1 MDEQLFATACA
12 CGVVAGIIAAYAA
25 REDMPS
31 RFLSAQEEESQVEEE
46 EEDNERESGSRTGHP
61 SLSIDIYQVEFL
73 RALGFFWTDSPNS
86 WHQSIHSLQKSSI
99 VWTKFQYLYAT

>member
-31 RFLSAQEEESQVEEE
+31 SRFLSAQEEESEVEE
-46 EEDNERESGSRTGHP
+46 EEDNEQESGSRTGRP
-61 SLSIDIYQVEFL
+61 SLSIDIYEVVFESTGFL
-73 RALGFFWTDSPNS
+73 LD
-86 WHQSIHSLQKSSI
+86 
-99 VWTKFQYLYAT
+99 